1 VKPVESPDHSRLPQS
16 HTLRAVAAGAAA
28 MLCVGWALYALTP
41 SDSTPNG
48 SQPSSSGLQLPRSPS
63 LMGAG
68 GHNTDIAQSTE
79 ATQTI
84 EPELPNSLANTQTD
98 GDWSIGPNGQPQPNI
113 ALRRRFDYFLLL
125 QGEQDISTLATQMR
139 QQLQAAHGAAAAQT
153 IMGLW
158 VSYLQLQQ
166 HNWTTQVNMQRS
178 ETWAPAL
185 AERSAMRR
193 QLLGSAWAEAFYGD
207 EERALRQTIAQANSG
222 LPITP
227 TTQPSDPI
235 ALPNAAERLAEH
247 QAQWQQWEQRISAA
261 RSRVQQLRSAPE
273 LSEPQRNETVT
284 GYLSQQFSGS
294 ELVRARAILGI

>member
-1 VKPVESPDHSRLPQS
+1 
-16 HTLRAVAAGAAA
+16 
-28 MLCVGWALYALTP
+28 
-41 SDSTPNG
+41 
-48 SQPSSSGLQLPRSPS
+48 
-63 LMGAG
+63 MGAG
-68 GHNTDIAQSTE
+68 GHNTDTVQSTE
-79 ATQTI
+79 ATQTT
-84 EPELPNSLANTQTD
+84 EPTRPSSLANTQPD
-98 GDWSIGPNGQPQPNI
+98 GDWSIGPNGQPQPSI

-125 QGEQDISTLATQMR
+125 QGEQDLSTLAAQMR

-185 AERSAMRR
+185 AERSAVRR

-227 TTQPSDPI
+227 TTQPSDPV

-247 QAQWQQWEQRISAA
+247 QAQWQQWEQRINTA

-273 LSEPQRNETVT
+273 LSEPQRNEAITA
-284 GYLSQQFSGS
+284 YLSQQFSGT
-294 ELVRARAILGI
+294 ELVRAKALLGI

>member
-1 VKPVESPDHSRLPQS
+1 VKPVESPDQSRLTQS

-28 MLCVGWALYALTP
+28 LLCIGWAVYAL
-41 SDSTPNG
+41 
-48 SQPSSSGLQLPRSPS
+48 SQPDSPGAHNQPGSPGLQLPRSPS

-68 GHNTDIAQSTE
+68 GYNTDTAQSTE
-79 ATQTI
+79 ATQTT
-84 EPELPNSLANTQTD
+84 EPARPNSLANTQTD
-98 GDWSIGPNGQPQPNI
+98 GDWSIGPNGQPQPSI

-125 QGEQDISTLATQMR
+125 QGEQDLSTLAAQIR
-139 QQLQAAHGAAAAQT
+139 QQVLAAHGAAAAQT
-153 IMGLW
+153 IMALW
-158 VSYLQLQQ
+158 ASYLQLQQ
-166 HNWTTQVNMQRS
+166 HTWATQVNMQRS

-193 QLLGSAWAEAFYGD
+193 QLLGAAWAEAFYGD
-207 EERALRQTIAQANSG
+207 EERALRQTIAQTSSG
-222 LPITP
+222 LPITLAA
-227 TTQPSDPI
+227 QPSDPI

-247 QAQWQQWEQRISAA
+247 QAQWQQWEQRMSSA

-273 LSEPQRNETVT
+273 LSEPQRNEAIA